1 MTANAPLLTIGIP
14 SYRRPAE
21 VAALV
26 GDMLAGGVGEVAQ
39 ILVIDDG
46 PDRDVQA
53 ALAPFADRIA
63 LHVHEANRGYA
74 ATFADLFALCDTRWL
89 MVTADD
95 DTPDPDE
102 IRRTAE
108 LLRAHP
114 VDFASTLFPDRHG
127 AIYRGRQS
135 TAAISLGEIRWASGH
150 APGLI
155 YRVETARKL
164 LPFLTGRLA
173 QECYAA
179 RIYPQTVLAYLIC
192 LSAPECRW
200 LPTAPFREGAER
212 PSGLRDGDGT
222 RYNSVAGRMRE
233 QLAYTAMFGAMAD
246 FLDTAEASDR
256 IAAVS
261 RLHAQDIYRRLT
273 REIRREH
280 PEVIEDWIAGSFF
293 FNRRGLPGHLR
304 RLGRWLRARRAAR
317 AVLRASDRARGAIP
331 PETPRQ

>member
-1 MTANAPLLTIGIP
+1 MSTETPLLTIGIP

-21 VAALV
+21 VATLV
-26 GDMLAGGVGEVAQ
+26 GDMLSGGVGDVAR

-46 PDRDVQA
+46 PDADVQA
-53 ALAPFADRIA
+53 ALAPFADRIH
-63 LHVHEANRGYA
+63 LHVHDENRGYA
-74 ATFADLFALCDTRWL
+74 ATFADLFELCETPWL

-95 DTPDPDE
+95 DTPDADE

-108 LLRAHP
+108 LLQEHP

-127 AIYRGRQS
+127 AIYRGRRS
-135 TAAISLGEIRWASGH
+135 TAAISLAEIRWASGH
-150 APGLI
+150 APGLV
-155 YRVETARKL
+155 YRAGTARRL

-173 QECYAA
+173 LGCYAA
-179 RIYPQTVLAYLIC
+179 KIYPQTVLAYLMC
-192 LSAPECRW
+192 LSSPDCRW

-212 PSGLRDGDGT
+212 PSQLRDADGT

-233 QLAYTAMFGAMAD
+233 QLAYSEMFGAMAG
-246 FLDTAEASDR
+246 FLDTDEARAR

-280 PEVIEDWIAGSFF
+280 PEVIGDWIAGSFF
-293 FNRRGLPGHLR
+293 FNRRGLPGHLL
-304 RLGRWLRARRAAR
+304 RLWRWRRARRAAR
-317 AVLRASDRARGAIP
+317 TSLRAADRARGAIP
-331 PETPRQ
+331 PETPRT